1 MKKNLLMACY
11 IINTSMVILVVVTIL
26 AALFRLKGFLDYV
39 FFDET
44 FFLVRMV
51 LTLPILILWIN
62 NMIVWSRNDKNIM
75 RFLLLFF
82 LNGLYNPLYFKKI
95 LKNNWQ

>member
-1 MKKNLLMACY
+1 
-11 IINTSMVILVVVTIL
+11 MVSLVVVSIL

-44 FFLVRMV
+44 FIQIRMV
-51 LTLPILILWIN
+51 LTIPIIVLWIN
-62 NMIVWSRNDKNIM
+62 NLIVWSKNDKGIG

-82 LNGLYNPLYFKKI
+82 LNGLYNPFYYRKI
-95 LKNNWQ
+95 QKNNWQ